1 MAVSKPE
8 VRERFESEIVPH
20 LDSAYTLA
28 RWLTGSP
35 ADAEDAVQEAFL
47 RALRFFEGYRGEN
60 PRAWLLAIVRNTCM
74 TLWQKRRP
82 EWEAEEFVEELHTP
96 EPEAT
101 EAEGRL
107 LREEGSRAV
116 AEALEALSP
125 VFREV
130 LVLREI
136 EGCSYKEIGAVA
148 GIPVGTVMSRL
159 ARARRLLR
167 DRLTAARKGT

>member
-1 MAVSKPE
+1 MAVPE
-8 VRERFESEIVPH
+8 AGSRERFESEILPH

-28 RWLTGSP
+28 RWLTGSA

-47 RALRFFEGYRGEN
+47 RALRFFGGYRGEN
-60 PRAWLLAIVRNTCM
+60 PRAWILAIVRNTCM
-74 TLWQKRRP
+74 SLWQKRRP
-82 EWEAEEFVEELHTP
+82 EEDAEEFVEEIHTP
-96 EPEAT
+96 EPGAP

-107 LREEGSRAV
+107 LREEDSRAV
-116 AEALEALSP
+116 TEALEALSP

-136 EGCSYKEIGAVA
+136 EGCSYKEIGAIA
-148 GIPVGTVMSRL
+148 GVPVGTVMSRL

-167 DRLTAARKGT
+167 DQLAAARKGA